1 MMVYLL
7 STKHGTS
14 SSSFH
19 RTEKSSLTLSPSN
32 SSFSPLLTPDAQK
45 RTVLQVASILSTQC
59 GLFLKTNA
67 VPIISGFLICKDLIP
82 NKTSPSW
89 IDKPMTVIHM
99 HSRILLTQNHPM
111 NKQPQT
117 NNLYSTVSARTAH
130 PLGNLE
136 TSSTED
142 RDSDGDWSLP
152 SIPLP
157 RKQHGCLVHLSDR
170 LLPYNTLVTC

>member
-1 MMVYLL
+1 MCWQYNHVNPIATKSIQHHWVMTRCIGIDNEKSPLILVLSFVCNIRPQYLMDP
-7 STKHGTS
+7 SGKYIS
-14 SSSFH
+14 VDESSFI
-19 RTEKSSLTLSPSN
+19 T
-32 SSFSPLLTPDAQK
+32 
-45 RTVLQVASILSTQC
+45 
-59 GLFLKTNA
+59 
-67 VPIISGFLICKDLIP
+67 
-82 NKTSPSW
+82 